1 VADTPVDKVVDVVI
15 FRKGGEQ
22 TLKATVGRLED
33 GEKEMAQK
41 SEDEPV
47 VEAKPEVVDKV
58 FGMTLKELSP
68 EERETAS
75 IGAEVKGV
83 LVADVEQGSISADK
97 GIEPGEIIVE
107 VGQEAVSTPK
117 DVSERVAAL
126 RKEGRKNALLMVS
139 TKAGDIRFVV
149 LRIE

>member
-1 VADTPVDKVVDVVI
+1 
-15 FRKGGEQ
+15 
-22 TLKATVGRLED
+22 
-33 GEKEMAQK
+33 MAQK
-41 SEDEPV
+41 SEDEPAE
-47 VEAKPEVVDKV
+47 EAKPEVVDKV
-58 FGMTLKELSP
+58 FGLTLKEITP
-68 EERETAS
+68 EDRETAN

-83 LVADVEQGSISADK
+83 LIAEVEQGSISADK
-97 GIEPGEIIVE
+97 GIEAGEIIVE

-117 DVSERVAAL
+117 DVGDRVAAL